1 MNRPNSNNL
10 SDSAANSLLVPKAG
24 TSELIAFALEALPV
38 PIYVFDQN
46 RLLTRFNQ
54 AATTLHNLEENLVK
68 GRRCCEMFW
77 RVDGASDCI
86 VDRGL
91 QTREKA
97 EVEILAGEEGKRSI
111 YLIV

>member
-10 SDSAANSLLVPKAG
+10 SDSAADSSLAPKAG
-24 TSELIAFALEALPV
+24 TSELIAAAFEALPD

-68 GRRCCEMFW
+68 GRRCCRMFW
-77 RVDGASDCI
+77 RVDCAFAFNA
-86 VDRGL
+86 DRCFQHLG
-91 QTREKA
+91 KG
-97 EVEILAGEEGKRSI
+97 EIRIPSS
-111 YLIV
+111 